1 MIRTFVIM
9 NKRKLINDP
18 IYGFIQFPYDILY
31 DIIEHPYL
39 QRLRRISQMGL
50 SHLVY
55 PGAVHSRFHHTL
67 GALHL
72 MTEAITTLRN
82 KGIEITDEEAIATC
96 IGILLHDIGHG
107 PFSHALEYEL
117 INISHEFISIQFMKE
132 LEKEYDKPIQLA
144 IEIFENRYHKLFLHQ
159 LISSQLDMDR
169 LDYLSRD
176 SFFTGVVEGVIG
188 YKRIIKML
196 HVKDNELVV
205 EEKGVHSIEK
215 FLVARRIMY
224 WQVYLHKT
232 SVAAESMLIKWLREV
247 KKEVRNNNKNVKEN
261 ISPRLLF
268 FLEKEFTMEMI
279 KSDRS
284 SFIKHFSILDE
295 QDIYFSL
302 KNFLGNENPLLNILS
317 NGILNRKLFKVLV
330 KNQAFTNEEL
340 GEVKSKLLNNKNL
353 DITYIDDVIL
363 LKSESNTSYSTKKES
378 IKILTKSEEVIPLIE
393 FSENLIDTLLINK
406 YFLCFPKINY

>member
-1 MIRTFVIM
+1 
-9 NKRKLINDP
+9 
-18 IYGFIQFPYDILY
+18 
-31 DIIEHPYL
+31 
-39 QRLRRISQMGL
+39 MGL

-72 MTEAITTLRN
+72 MTEAIDILRD
-82 KGIEITDEEAIATC
+82 KGIAITEEEAIATC
-96 IGILLHDIGHG
+96 ISILLHDIGHG

-117 INISHEFISIQFMKE
+117 INISHEFISVQFMKE
-132 LEKEYDKPIQLA
+132 LEKEYGKPVRLA
-144 IEIFENRYHKLFLHQ
+144 IEIFENRYSKLFLHQ
-159 LISSQLDMDR
+159 LVSSQLDMDR

-176 SFFTGVVEGVIG
+176 SFFTGVVEGKIG

-215 FLVARRIMY
+215 FLMARRIMY

-232 SVAAESMLIKWLREV
+232 SVSAESMLIKWIRVLR
-247 KKEVRNNNKNVKEN
+247 KEVLSDNEDVKQKV
-261 ISPRLLF
+261 SKRLLY
-268 FLEKEFTMEMI
+268 FLERDFTMEMI
-279 KSDRS
+279 KNERS
-284 SFIKHFSILDE
+284 EFIRRFAQLDE

-302 KNFLGNENPLLNILS
+302 KNFLGNENQLLNILS
-317 NGILNRKLFKVLV
+317 NGILNRKLFKVRV

-340 GEVKSKLLNNKNL
+340 NEVRSKLLNHKNL
-353 DITYIDDVIL
+353 DINYIDDVIL
-363 LKSESNTSYSTKKES
+363 LKSESNTAYSTKKES
-378 IKILTKSEEVIPLIE
+378 IKILSKNNEVIPLIK

>member
-1 MIRTFVIM
+1 M

-18 IYGFIQFPYDILY
+18 IYGFIKFPYDIIY
-31 DIIEHPYL
+31 DIIEHPYI

-72 MTEAITTLRN
+72 MTEAIDILRD
-82 KGIEITDEEAIATC
+82 KGIAITEEEAIATC
-96 IGILLHDIGHG
+96 ISILLHDIGHG

-117 INISHEFISIQFMKE
+117 INISHEFISVQFMKE
-132 LEKEYDKPIQLA
+132 LEKEYGKPVRLA
-144 IEIFENRYHKLFLHQ
+144 IEIFENRYSKLFLHQ
-159 LISSQLDMDR
+159 LVSSQLDMDR

-176 SFFTGVVEGVIG
+176 SFFTGVVEGKIG

-215 FLVARRIMY
+215 FLMARRIMY

-232 SVAAESMLIKWLREV
+232 SVSAESMLIKWIRVLR
-247 KKEVRNNNKNVKEN
+247 KEVLSDNEDVKQKV
-261 ISPRLLF
+261 SKRLLY
-268 FLEKEFTMEMI
+268 FLERDFTMEMI
-279 KSDRS
+279 KNERS
-284 SFIKHFSILDE
+284 EFIRRFAQLDE

-302 KNFLGNENPLLNILS
+302 KNFLGNENQLLNILS
-317 NGILNRKLFKVLV
+317 NGILNRKLFKVRV

-340 GEVKSKLLNNKNL
+340 NEVRSKLLNHKNL
-353 DITYIDDVIL
+353 DINYIDDVIL
-363 LKSESNTSYSTKKES
+363 LKSESNTAYSTKKES
-378 IKILTKSEEVIPLIE
+378 IKILSKNNEVIPLIK